1 MKIAMSARPTALRYI
16 ETSALLAAILEGD
29 AEAVASL
36 RADGL
41 RVTSALTFAEARRTL
56 RRAVVS
62 QRIDAETERQALL
75 VLDTFR
81 ERCDVLDVTDDILKR
96 CGLPF
101 PVEPVRTL
109 DAIHLASSASLCEV
123 PQFITVVTRDER
135 VAANARA
142 LGFALE

>member
-1 MKIAMSARPTALRYI
+1 MSARPTSLRYI

-29 AEAVASL
+29 AEAAASL
-36 RADGL
+36 RADGV
-41 RVTSALTFAEARRTL
+41 RVTSALTFAEAQRAL

-62 QRIDAETERQALL
+62 QRIDADTERQALL
-75 VLDTFR
+75 VLHTFR
-81 ERCDVLDVTDDILKR
+81 QRCDVIDVTDSILT
-96 CGLPF
+96 CVGLPF

-109 DAIHLASSASLCEV
+109 DAIHLASSASLGEL

-135 VAANARA
+135 VATNARA

>member
-1 MKIAMSARPTALRYI
+1 MSASPTALRYI

-29 AEAVASL
+29 AEAAASV

-41 RVTSALTFAEARRTL
+41 RVTSALTFAEAQRAL

-62 QRIDAETERQALL
+62 QRIDADTERQALL

-81 ERCDVLDVTDDILKR
+81 ERCDVIDVTDDILKR

-101 PVEPVRTL
+101 PVEPVRVL
-109 DAIHLASSASLCEV
+109 DAIHLMSSASLGEV